1 MQLSINR
8 AHLEVVAGAKT
19 SESLQ
24 RIQEPKCVCVCV
36 CAFLLRTGFN
46 RIKFER
52 INGYDG
58 YDINL
63 NLKLANS
70 VAVSA

>member
-24 RIQEPKCVCVCV
+24 RIQEPKYVCV

-63 NLKLANS
+63 KLANS